1 MLVLLEDGDCP
12 VAVNARP
19 WDRLRARLHATK
31 LDTDLAA
38 GASPDGSME
47 LALRARTLV
56 QTCTRRDLAV
66 GARRILAQAAQ
77 QPSPSRLPVPVC
89 RDQVRACSAEL
100 TELIG
105 RLLAAGPVSARGVA
119 QTRMLLAS
127 ANSPVY
133 DRASSADLRA
143 RVSRAADALLTA

>member
-19 WDRLRARLHATK
+19 WDRLLARLHATK
-31 LDTDLAA
+31 LDSDLAA
-38 GASPDGSME
+38 GASPDGSVE

-56 QTCTRRDLAV
+56 QTCTRHDLAL
-66 GARRILAQAAQ
+66 GARRVLTAATQ
-77 QPSPSRLPVPVC
+77 PPSPARLPVPVC
-89 RDQVRACSAEL
+89 RDRVRECSAEL

-127 ANSPVY
+127 ANSPLY
-133 DRASSADLRA
+133 HRASSADLRA
-143 RVSRAADALLTA
+143 RVSRAADALLAA

>member
-19 WDRLRARLHATK
+19 WDRLLARLHATK
-31 LDTDLAA
+31 LDNDLAA
-38 GASPDGSME
+38 GASPDGSVE
-47 LALRARTLV
+47 LALRARELV
-56 QTCTRRDLAV
+56 RTCTRRDLAV
-66 GARRILAQAAQ
+66 GARRVLAAASQ
-77 QPSPSRLPVPVC
+77 PPSPVRVPVPVC

-119 QTRMLLAS
+119 QTRVLLSS
-127 ANSPVY
+127 ANSPLY
-133 DRASSADLRA
+133 NRASSADLRA
-143 RVSRAADALLTA
+143 KVNRASDALLAA